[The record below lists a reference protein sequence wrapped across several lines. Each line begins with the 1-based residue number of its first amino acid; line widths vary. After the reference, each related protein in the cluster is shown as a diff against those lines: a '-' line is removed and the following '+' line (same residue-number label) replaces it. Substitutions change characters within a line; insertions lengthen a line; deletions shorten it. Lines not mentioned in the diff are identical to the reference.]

1 MENARKRKR
10 SLDPVIQL
18 HSTEQMELVTTRNDL
33 NETKF
38 SPTSSLWP
46 SVQRC
51 FRPIF
56 GVLIVFMS
64 AFMFSITNV
73 MVKAVDRV
81 DPFTI
86 AFFRFL
92 GIFFPAIPVILYQNN
107 EFFPKGHRKMLIIR
121 SILGSTNLL
130 IHFYALKHMP
140 IADVNMAAAAAP
152 ALTVLFGRIF
162 LKEKIIIL
170 DGINLIL
177 VVFGVILIIKP
188 PFIFGY
194 GPEYQRD
201 PEYYMAAISVAVGCV
216 LQANVYI
223 ALRMLKSVPFAS
235 VLFVFGL
242 IGALESAIG
251 VLLFATPCMPAC
263 GSDRVY
269 MVAVGFL
276 SFLAQIGLTVA
287 LKFEGAGLTSIL
299 RKAFDIFFS
308 FVFQIAIF
316 NDIPGIFSILG
327 AILISI
333 VIMGSGIKKIV
344 DSLPEDH
351 WIKVDYLATCYPP
364 QKTQSPHTNEEVPT
378 PIVNNGQNQVPTEPQ
393 SKCSKL

>member
-1 MENARKRKR
+1 MTSISNSWKT
-10 SLDPVIQL
+10 LHVIDHFRQ
-18 HSTEQMELVTTRNDL
+18 SIQT
-33 NETKF
+33 
-38 SPTSSLWP
+38 
-46 SVQRC
+46 C

-64 AFMFSITNV
+64 AFMFSTTNV

-92 GIFFPAIPVILYQNN
+92 GILFPAISVILYQNN
-107 EFFPKGHRKMLIIR
+107 EFFPKGHRKMLITR

-130 IHFYALKHMP
+130 IHFFALKHMP

-201 PEYYMAAISVAVGCV
+201 PKYYTAAISVSVGCI

-242 IGALESAIG
+242 IGAMESAIG

-308 FVFQIAIF
+308 FVFQITIF
-316 NDIPGIFSILG
+316 NDIPGIFSVLG

-333 VIMGSGIKKIV
+333 VIIGSGIKKIV
-344 DSLPEDH
+344 DSLSADH

-364 QKTQSPHTNEEVPT
+364 QNPQSPHTNEEAPT
-378 PIVNNGQNQVPTEPQ
+378 PIANNGQRSQVPTEPQ
-393 SKCSKL
+393 TKCSKL